1 MISFDG
7 YVSGF
12 RRRVAEHPHRVAVRF
27 CPAGSTA
34 DEEALSY
41 AELDRAARSVA
52 QWLRPRTAPGQ
63 RALLSFHP
71 GTGFIRAFLGCL
83 YAGVIPVPVPAQG
96 GHRRQDSRAHG
107 IEADSGAGLIL
118 DDALLEEAAAADL
131 LGWTPPAV
139 MPRMPAFLQYTSGS
153 TSDPKGVIVSH
164 AALVHNIGLMSRSHG
179 WQAGQ
184 TWCSWLPAYHDMGL
198 IAMMLTPLY
207 LGGTAV
213 LMPPTEFLKRPVS
226 WLRLIDRTGAA
237 ISCAPNFAY
246 ELCARQATDEQIAE
260 LDLSR
265 WTHACNGAEPVDA
278 ATLERF
284 AERFAPAGFR
294 PEALLP
300 GYGLAESTLFVTGT
314 RVETPPVVTEVD
326 AAALAAGRVERAGR
340 QGSGQPLV
348 SSGIIREL
356 EVRIVDPE
364 TSRVLPD
371 HEIGEI
377 WIRGDSLAEGYWGRP
392 EETARTFG
400 ATAEGHGGGF
410 LRTGDL
416 GALSDGE
423 LYVTG
428 RIKEMIIVHG
438 RNLYPHDIER
448 ELTAL
453 DEEFGTLPAAAFA
466 VPDGPHEEIVV
477 VQELRARRREGSEL
491 SRLATG
497 ARTRLAQRLG
507 VRVGAVQFVRVGEV
521 RRTTSGKIQRTLM
534 RELYLKGALAQ
545 AGSPRPGKAGAQ

>member
-1 MISFDG
+1 MICFDG

-12 RRRVAEHPHRVAVRF
+12 RRRVAEHPDRTAVRF
-27 CPAGSTA
+27 ASA
-34 DEEALSY
+34 DVATDELVSY
-41 AELDRAARSVA
+41 ARLDVDARSVA
-52 QWLRPRTAPGQ
+52 QWLASRTSPGQ
-63 RALLSFHP
+63 RVLLAFHP

-96 GHRRQDSRAHG
+96 GHSAQEARVQG
-107 IEADSGAGLIL
+107 IEADSGASLIL
-118 DDALLEEAAAADL
+118 DEATLERAVATDV

-139 MPRMPAFLQYTSGS
+139 LPRLPAFLQYTSGS
-153 TSDPKGVIVSH
+153 TSEPKGVVVSH
-164 AALVHNIGLMSRSHG
+164 AALVHNIELMRTSHG
-179 WQAGQ
+179 WHGGQ

-213 LMPPTEFLKRPVS
+213 LMPPTDFLKRPVS

-246 ELCARQATDEQIAE
+246 DLCARRLTDEQVAG

-278 ATLERF
+278 ATLARF
-284 AERFAPAGFR
+284 AARFAPAGLR

-314 RVETPPVVTEVD
+314 RVETPPVVTAVD
-326 AAALAAGRVERAGR
+326 AAALAAGRLTGAGP
-340 QGSGQPLV
+340 GAPGQELV
-348 SSGIIREL
+348 SSGIVRGL
-356 EVRIVDPE
+356 EVRIVDPA
-364 TSRVLPD
+364 TARALPD
-371 HEIGEI
+371 GAIGEI
-377 WIRGDSLAEGYWGRP
+377 WIRGESLALGYWARE
-392 EETARTFG
+392 EETRRTFD
-400 ATAEGHGGGF
+400 ATAAGLGGGF

-416 GALSDGE
+416 GALFGGE

-448 ELTAL
+448 EIGAL
-453 DEEFGTLPAAAFA
+453 EEEFGNLPAAAFA
-466 VPDGPHEEIVV
+466 VPQGPHEEIVV
-477 VQELRARRREGSEL
+477 TQEVRAGRRGEDELRH
-491 SRLATG
+491 LATS
-497 ARTRLAQRLG
+497 ARTRLGRRLG
-507 VRVGAVQFVRVGEV
+507 VRVGAVALVRVGEV
-521 RRTTSGKIQRTLM
+521 RRTTSGKIRRTLM
-534 RELYLKGALAQ
+534 RELYLKDALAH
-545 AGSPRPGKAGAQ
+545 AGAPRTRKADSR